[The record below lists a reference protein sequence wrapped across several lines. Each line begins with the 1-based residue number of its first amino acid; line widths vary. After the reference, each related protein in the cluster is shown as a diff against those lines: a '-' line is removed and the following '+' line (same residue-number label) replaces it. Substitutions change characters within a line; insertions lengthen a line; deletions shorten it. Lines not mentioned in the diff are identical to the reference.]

1 MINMTAAPNFTVES
15 AKAALNEIL
24 TALSA
29 PENVKKISEA
39 KENSG
44 NEMLKMM
51 QFVFPIVIQIQMDV
65 IKNYG
70 FSEGREGPL
79 QFLQCIRTLERE
91 DPEIGRLHNQIR
103 AYFLP
108 PVASSPSGEASL

>member
-1 MINMTAAPNFTVES
+1 MASLTQFTSET
-15 AKAALNEIL
+15 AKAALTDIL
-24 TALSA
+24 AALNS
-29 PENVKKISEA
+29 PDNVQKITEA

-51 QFVFPIVIQIQMDV
+51 QFVFPIVTQIQMDV

-70 FSEGREGPL
+70 FPEGREGTV
-79 QFLQCIRTLERE
+79 QFAQFIRTLERD
-91 DPEIGRLHNQIR
+91 DPEIAQLHGQVR

-108 PVASSPSGEASL
+108 PVTISSSTEASL